1 MCKEEY
7 IQGEVESSR
16 EDFKFVNQVLYEY
29 FEDKVKD
36 LSDKEFKE
44 YLVDLGWE
52 IDDEKKK

>member
-52 IDDEKKK
+52 IDDE